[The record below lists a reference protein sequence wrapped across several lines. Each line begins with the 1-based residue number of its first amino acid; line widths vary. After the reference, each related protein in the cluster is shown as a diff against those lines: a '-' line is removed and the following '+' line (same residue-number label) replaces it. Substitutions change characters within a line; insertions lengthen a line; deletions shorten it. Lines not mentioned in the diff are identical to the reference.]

1 MKESFENK
9 MSNRFRE
16 ALENYQVQYDQRAWE
31 RLSKEMPSRQV
42 SPWKRWKFVKWW
54 LGGILVAGLIMYGYL
69 STYKPEVI
77 NQSSQNS
84 VFLSEKKAD
93 NQSGMD
99 AGNTLPV
106 SPFVLNKKASGEL
119 LSKEAGSALKSPQ
132 SVLKPSQQKGES
144 LLPGKYLENAP
155 EDEMS
160 PKLIAGKIVGRIG
173 QGDHQTTREQLTE
186 LPAREISTTTK
197 NKHRVGFK
205 FPEINLD
212 FSKNP
217 NSHFVGPNKVSIY
230 YNPEFQM
237 EKTLRN
243 PGLVHGLGIEFEG
256 PINSTINLA
265 VGVSYFSKQYSG
277 SETFRLDS
285 SKVSGLQVPF
295 VDSTIT
301 RTGKY
306 QFLEMPVTLRLNL
319 YSGQRAQLFFDGGF
333 SAIVFLNQEYNTHTV
348 VNLDETNNNIKQKA
362 WKNIHPLGSLNLGL
376 TYRYSLSERFSI
388 CGSVGYKNHLSGLGS
403 LPMKLDRFSGKVG
416 VVYRFGRKNVN

>member
-42 SPWKRWKFVKWW
+42 SPWKRWKFVQWW

-69 STYKPEVI
+69 STYKPEII

-93 NQSGMD
+93 NQSSMN
-99 AGNTLPV
+99 AGNTLPA
-106 SPFVLNKKASGEL
+106 SPFVQNKKTSGESLSKVVGSALSPSQSMLNSSQQRSKSVLYTKNLERASGE
-119 LSKEAGSALKSPQ
+119 EI
-132 SVLKPSQQKGES
+132 
-144 LLPGKYLENAP
+144 LPKIIE
-155 EDEMS
+155 
-160 PKLIAGKIVGRIG
+160 GKIVGRIG
-173 QGDHQTTREQLTE
+173 PGDHPTTHEQLTE
-186 LPAREISTTTK
+186 LPAMEIETTTK
-197 NKHRVGFK
+197 NKHKVGFK

-217 NSHFVGPNKVSIY
+217 NSHFVGPNKISIY

-243 PGLVHGLGIEFEG
+243 PGLVHGLGVEFEG
-256 PINSTINLA
+256 PINPKINLA
-265 VGVSYFSKQYSG
+265 VGINYFSKQYSG

-285 SKVSGLQVPF
+285 SKVSGLHVPF
-295 VDSTIT
+295 VDSTVT

-306 QFLEMPVTLRLNL
+306 QFLEMPVTLRFNL
-319 YSGQRAQLFFDGGF
+319 YSGQRSSLFFDGGF
-333 SAIVFLNQEYNTHTV
+333 SVIAFLNQEYNTHTV
-348 VNLDETNNNIKQKA
+348 VNLEETDNNIKQKA

-376 TYRYSLSERFSI
+376 TYRYALSERFSI
-388 CGSVGYKNHLSGLGS
+388 GASVEYKNHLSGLGA
-403 LPMKLDRFSGKVG
+403 LPMKLNRFSGRVG
-416 VVYRFGRKNVN
+416 VVYRFGRKDEN